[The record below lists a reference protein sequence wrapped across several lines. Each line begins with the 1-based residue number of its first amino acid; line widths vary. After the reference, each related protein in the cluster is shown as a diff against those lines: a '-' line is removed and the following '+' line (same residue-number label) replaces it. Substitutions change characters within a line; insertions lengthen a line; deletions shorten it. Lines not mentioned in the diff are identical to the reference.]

1 MKIRIGTRKS
11 SLALAQTQM
20 VCNALKN
27 RFPDIKTEIIPI
39 TTKGDK
45 ILDKP
50 LAKIG
55 GKGIFITEIEQALL
69 NEKIDIA
76 VHSAKDL
83 PVDIDD
89 GLEISAVLKRG
100 DPRDVMITRSGETV
114 RDDKNFIVGTGSVR
128 RRTFMKKFYPNVS
141 FSDIRGNVDTRI
153 QKLIDGN
160 YDAIILAA
168 AGLERLGIKEDKI
181 SFFTLDINKFLP
193 APCQGIIA
201 IESRKNDDKIATILE
216 GINDKSTFYVF
227 ETEKYILK
235 STGGNCDI
243 PLGAY
248 AYISENKIYLKLS
261 DNAEHFASGHANVE
275 ERILLAE
282 KLVKEI

>member
-1 MKIRIGTRKS
+1 
-11 SLALAQTQM
+11 M

-27 RFPDIKTEIIPI
+27 KFPDIQTEIIPI

-45 ILDKP
+45 IIDKP

-55 GKGIFITEIEQALL
+55 GKGVFISEIEEALL
-69 NEKIDIA
+69 NKKIDIA

-89 GLEISAVLKRG
+89 GLEISAVLERG
-100 DPRDVMITRSGETV
+100 NPKDVIVTRSGEKII
-114 RDDKNFIVGTGSVR
+114 DNKNFTVGTGSIR
-128 RRTFMKKFYPNVS
+128 RRIFMQKMYQNVS

-153 QKLIDGN
+153 KKLLDGN

-181 SFFTLDINKFLP
+181 SFFTLDIDRFLP

-201 IESRKNDDKIATILE
+201 VESRKSDKNISWYINS
-216 GINDKSTFYVF
+216 INDKNTFYVF

-235 STGGNCDI
+235 LTGGNCDI

-248 AYISENKIYLKLS
+248 AFISENKIYLKIS
-261 DNAEHFASGHANVE
+261 DTAEYFASGCAPID
-275 ERILLAE
+275 ERFMLAE

>member
-1 MKIRIGTRKS
+1 MIIRIGTRKS
-11 SLALAQTQM
+11 RLALAQTQM

-27 RFPDIKTEIIPI
+27 KFPCVQTEIIPI

-55 GKGIFITEIEQALL
+55 GKGIFITEIEQALR
-69 NEKIDIA
+69 NKKIDIA

-89 GLEISAVLKRG
+89 DLEISAVLERG
-100 DPRDVMITRSGETV
+100 DPRDVIVTRSGKTIEN
-114 RDDKNFIVGTGSVR
+114 DKNFVVGTGSVR
-128 RRTFMKKFYPNVS
+128 RKIFMKNYFPNVS

-153 QKLIDGN
+153 NKLIDGN
-160 YDAIILAA
+160 YDAVILAA

-181 SFFTLDINKFLP
+181 SFFTLDIEKFLP

-201 IESRKNDDKIATILE
+201 VESRKNDEKILKYLDVV
-216 GINDKSTFYVF
+216 NDKNTFNVF

-235 STGGNCDI
+235 LTGGNCDI

-248 AYISENKIYLKLS
+248 THILGNKIFLKAS
-261 DNAEHFASGHANVE
+261 NNAEFFASGCAPIE
-275 ERILLAE
+275 ERFLLAE
-282 KLVKEI
+282 KLVNEI

>member
-1 MKIRIGTRKS
+1 
-11 SLALAQTQM
+11 M

-27 RFPDIKTEIIPI
+27 KFDDIQTEIIPI
-39 TTKGDK
+39 TTKGDN

-55 GKGIFITEIEQALL
+55 GKGIFITDIEHALRDK
-69 NEKIDIA
+69 KIDIA

-89 GLEISAVLKRG
+89 ELEISAVLERG
-100 DPRDVMITRSGETV
+100 DPRDVIVTRSGENV
-114 RDDKNFIVGTGSVR
+114 RDEKNFIVGTGSIR
-128 RRTFMKKFYPNVS
+128 RKIFMKKFFPNVS

-153 QKLIDGN
+153 KKLIDGN
-160 YDAIILAA
+160 YDAVILAA
-168 AGLERLGIKEDKI
+168 AGLERLEIKEDKV
-181 SFFTLDINKFLP
+181 SFFALDIEKFLP

-201 IESRKNDDKIATILE
+201 IASRKNDEKILKFLD
-216 GINDKSTFYVF
+216 GINDKKTFYVF

-235 STGGNCDI
+235 LTGGNCDI

-248 AYISENKIYLKLS
+248 AYVSGEKIFLKVS
-261 DNAEHFASGHANVE
+261 NNAENFASGCAKIE
-275 ERILLAE
+275 ERSALAE

>member
-1 MKIRIGTRKS
+1 
-11 SLALAQTQM
+11 M

-27 RFPDIKTEIIPI
+27 KFDDIQTEIIPI

-89 GLEISAVLKRG
+89 DLEISAVLERG
-100 DPRDVMITRSGETV
+100 DPRDVIVTGSGETV
-114 RDDKNFIVGTGSVR
+114 RDDENFIVGTGSIR
-128 RRTFMKKFYPNVS
+128 RKIFMKKFYPNVS

-153 QKLIDGN
+153 NKLIDGN
-160 YDAIILAA
+160 YDAVILAA

-181 SFFTLDINKFLP
+181 SFFTLDIDKFLP

-201 IESRKNDDKIATILE
+201 IESRKNDDKIAKISE
-216 GINDKSTFYVF
+216 GINDKNTFYVF

-235 STGGNCDI
+235 LTGGNCDI
-243 PLGAY
+243 LLGAY

-261 DNAEHFASGHANVE
+261 DNAEHFASGCAPIE
-275 ERILLAE
+275 ERFLLAE
-282 KLVKEI
+282 KLVNEI